1 MRRKN
6 GENYPIKTISLRS
19 IKMFY
24 LTQIDTLGIERSS
37 PIYPRKYEVKFL
49 IISDLENKYR
59 ASLNVIQFL
68 LAGPSKKKLMN

>member
-6 GENYPIKTISLRS
+6 GENYPIKIISLRS

-24 LTQIDTLGIERSS
+24 LTQIDTLGIKRSAS
-37 PIYPRKYEVKFL
+37 IYPRKGEVKFL

-59 ASLNVIQFL
+59 ASLSMIQFL
-68 LAGPSKKKLMN
+68 LAGPSKINS